1 MFILNFSLSSSTIR
15 FKFVIY
21 TYTSGFHFDR
31 YVIMLSN
38 YPSPIH
44 NYSYN
49 WLLSNKS
56 IFLILYL
63 YIHSHSFGP
72 FVVGQYTYLFTLIIV
87 LTFVWSVITDLISS
101 SHLLDYILYI
111 YHIIFSSCFVIA
123 TKLLFH
129 SYIYTLNSKV
139 NVIPH
144 FL

>member
-1 MFILNFSLSSSTIR
+1 MFISNFLLSSSTIR
-15 FKFVIY
+15 SKFVIY
-21 TYTSGFHFDR
+21 TYTSMFNFDR

-38 YPSPIH
+38 YPSSIH

-111 YHIIFSSCFVIA
+111 YHIIFSSCIVIA

-129 SYIYTLNSKV
+129 SHIYTLNSKV
-139 NVIPH
+139 NVILR